1 MLLERAQRVDDL
13 DVAQKDLDRLVT
25 PESLKKYGFY
35 NDGFGQVPLIKFD
48 KRNKSKK
55 AMECLK
61 RSLASLTGKGEGVAL

>member
-1 MLLERAQRVDDL
+1 MERAQRVDDL

-35 NDGFGQVPLIKFD
+35 NSGFGQVPLIKFD